1 MSVETAV
8 PASISNRRP
17 PLLTIR
23 PRGGVSAVSMREV
36 WQFRDLLLSLAGRDV
51 RLRYKQTLLGAV
63 WVVLQ
68 PLLGAG
74 IFAFVF
80 GMVANLSS
88 GAVPYF
94 IFSYVGLLG
103 WNAFSTTLSKSSVCL
118 VGNSQLISKIHF
130 PRLVLPLS
138 TIPSALIDFG
148 VAAVLLFVLLPM
160 FHLHPGIGI
169 LLMPVWLTMIL
180 LLSMGIGLITA
191 ALTVS
196 YRDVQYILPV
206 LTQFL
211 LYGSPVAYRVSALT
225 APGRHIPA
233 WALRIYF
240 LNPLSSLLEA
250 FRWSILGPDGGDMMW
265 GRVTIAS
272 LICVL
277 TFVFGIWAFKS
288 MERRFADI
296 I

>member
-1 MSVETAV
+1 MTVQTAV
-8 PASISNRRP
+8 TASLGNRRP
-17 PLLTIR
+17 PLLKIR
-23 PRGGVSAVSMREV
+23 PRVGVAAINIREV
-36 WQFRDLLLSLAGRDV
+36 WQFRDLLVSLAGRDV
-51 RLRYKQTLLGAV
+51 RLRYKQTMLGAA

-80 GMVANLSS
+80 GAVANLSA
-88 GAVPYF
+88 GNVPYF

-103 WNAFSTTLSKSSVCL
+103 WNVFNTTLSKSSVCL
-118 VGNSQLISKIHF
+118 VGNSQLISKIYF

-138 TIPSALIDFG
+138 TVPSALIDFV
-148 VAAVLLFVLLPM
+148 VAAAMLVILLPM
-160 FHLHPGIGI
+160 YHLHPGIEI
-169 LLMPVWLTMIL
+169 LLMPVFLTLIV
-180 LLSMGIGLITA
+180 LLSIGIGLVTA

-211 LYGSPVAYRVSALT
+211 LYASPVAYPLSRV
-225 APGRHIPA
+225 P
-233 WALRIYF
+233 LRFQKIYF
-240 LNPLSSLLEA
+240 LNPLSGLFEA
-250 FRWSILGPDGGDMMW
+250 FRWSILGTDGGQMRL
-265 GRVTIAS
+265 GATLYAS
-272 LICVL
+272 AVCVIV
-277 TFVFGIWAFKS
+277 FVFGVWAFKA

>member
-1 MSVETAV
+1 MTLETAV
-8 PASISNRRP
+8 RTPAVNRRP

-23 PRGGVSAVSMREV
+23 PRGGVSAVSLNEV

-88 GAVPYF
+88 GKVPYF

-103 WNAFSTTLSKSSVCL
+103 WNAFNTTLSKSSVCL
-118 VGNSQLISKIHF
+118 VGNSQLISKIYF

-138 TIPSALIDFG
+138 TIPSALIDFA
-148 VAAVLLFVLLPM
+148 VAAAMLVILIPL
-160 FHLHPGIGI
+160 FHLHPGVRI
-169 LLMPVWLTMIL
+169 LWMPVWLTMML
-180 LLSMGIGLITA
+180 LLSLGIGLVTA

-211 LYGSPVAYRVSALT
+211 LYGSPVAYRVSELMKKNV
-225 APGRHIPA
+225 PD
-233 WALRIYF
+233 WARTIYF
-240 LNPLSSLLEA
+240 MNPLSSLLEA

-265 GRVTIAS
+265 GRAGVAS
-272 LICVL
+272 AVCVAVFL
-277 TFVFGIWAFKS
+277 FGIWAFKA

>member
-1 MSVETAV
+1 MTVQAAV
-8 PASISNRRP
+8 PGPVTNRRP

-23 PRGGVSAVSMREV
+23 PRGGVSAASMHEV

-80 GMVANLSS
+80 GKVANLSS
-88 GAVPYF
+88 GKVPYF

-103 WNAFSTTLSKSSVCL
+103 WNVFNTTLSKSSVCL
-118 VGNSQLISKIHF
+118 VGNSQLISKIYF

-138 TIPSALIDFG
+138 TIPSALIDFS
-148 VAAVLLFVLLPM
+148 VAAAMLIFLMPI
-160 FHLHPGIGI
+160 FHMHPGFSI
-169 LLMPVWLTMIL
+169 LLMPVWLAMIV
-180 LLSMGIGLITA
+180 LLSMGLGLITA

-211 LYGSPVAYRVSALT
+211 LYGSPVAYSVSELMKKNV
-225 APGRHIPA
+225 PE
-233 WALRIYF
+233 WARKVYF

-265 GRVTIAS
+265 GRTICAS
-272 LICVL
+272 IACVL
-277 TFVFGIWAFKS
+277 TFVVGIWAFKT

>member
-1 MSVETAV
+1 MSLQTAV
-8 PASISNRRP
+8 RAPISNSRP

-80 GMVANLSS
+80 GKVANLSS
-88 GAVPYF
+88 GKVPYF

-103 WNAFSTTLSKSSVCL
+103 WNAFNTTLSKSSVCL
-118 VGNSQLISKIHF
+118 VGNAQLISKIYF

-138 TIPSALIDFG
+138 TIPSALIDFS
-148 VAAVLLFVLLPM
+148 VAAAMLVILIPF
-160 FHLHPGIGI
+160 FHLHLSVGI
-169 LLMPVWLTMIL
+169 LLMPVWLLMIL
-180 LLSMGIGLITA
+180 LLAMGLGLITS

-211 LYGSPVAYRVSALT
+211 LYGSPVAYPVAALL
-225 APGRHIPA
+225 APNRHIPA

-250 FRWSILGPDGGDMMW
+250 FRWSILGPDGGVIMW
-265 GRVTIAS
+265 DRVGLAS
-272 LICVL
+272 AICVL
-277 TFVFGIWAFKS
+277 TFVFGIWAFKT